1 MAGEQSRKAVYA
13 ESPYPIDPAFL
24 LPVVAAVVDYY
35 HQIVVNTHV
44 RRFHLTYSEYF
55 NTESTRA
62 LADYFFNRIY
72 TLEGKAERDALAVKT
87 YNRFKSMLSEKSRNR
102 IENLLLLNELTDE
115 LDREMAAVL
124 KKERKHIVQHDG
136 IEHIDLKKLPA
147 LYRKANDPE
156 ARIRQL
162 KLVILNLE
170 SFFELSKHPLA
181 GVVMR
186 PVSLAART
194 VGAMKL
200 YRIFEEGYNATKP
213 VSKEVFFEFMQYV
226 RGHETQFL
234 EKAYKRHIHL
244 L

>member
-1 MAGEQSRKAVYA
+1 VLAKRFSACACARSV
-13 ESPYPIDPAFL
+13 DPRFR
-24 LPVVAAVVDYY
+24 LPVLASVVDHY

-44 RRFHLTYSEYF
+44 RRFHITYADYF
-55 NTESTRA
+55 NDKATRR
-62 LADYFFNRIY
+62 LADYFFEKIY
-72 TLEGKAERDALAVKT
+72 TLEGKAERDELAVKT
-87 YNRFKSMLSEKSRNR
+87 YNRFKGMLSEKSRER
-102 IENLLLLNELTDE
+102 IENLLLLNEITDE
-115 LDREMAAVL
+115 LDREMADVI
-124 KKERKHIVQHDG
+124 RKDRKYIVKRDG
-136 IEHIDLKKLPA
+136 IEHIDLKKLPM

-156 ARIRQL
+156 ARIKQL

-194 VGAMKL
+194 VGAIKL

-213 VSKEVFFEFMQYV
+213 VSKEVFFEFTQYV

-244 L
+244 V

>member
-1 MAGEQSRKAVYA
+1 M
-13 ESPYPIDPAFL
+13 
-24 LPVVAAVVDYY
+24 PVVASVVDPY

-44 RRFHLTYSEYF
+44 RRFHTTYAEYF
-55 NTESTRA
+55 ADKSTRA
-62 LADYFFNRIY
+62 LADYFFEKIY
-72 TLEGKAERDALAVKT
+72 TLEGKSERDALAVKT
-87 YNRFKSMLSEKSRNR
+87 YNRFKGMLSEKSRER

-115 LDREMAAVL
+115 LDREMADVIRKD
-124 KKERKHIVQHDG
+124 KKYIVKHNGV
-136 IEHIDLKKLPA
+136 EHIDLKKLPM

-162 KLVILNLE
+162 RLVILNLE

-194 VGAMKL
+194 VGAIKL

-234 EKAYKRHIHL
+234 EKAYRRHVHL

>member
-1 MAGEQSRKAVYA
+1 MLLRKALRW
-13 ESPYPIDPAFL
+13 IDPLFPM
-24 LPVVAAVVDYY
+24 PVLASVVDHY
-35 HQIVVNTHV
+35 HQIIVNTHV
-44 RRFHLTYSEYF
+44 RRFHETYAEYF
-55 NTESTRA
+55 DGKATRA
-62 LADYFFNRIY
+62 LADYFFEKIY
-72 TLEGKAERDALAVKT
+72 TLEGKSERDQLAIKT
-87 YNRFKSMLSEKSRNR
+87 YTRFKGMLSEKSRER
-102 IENLLLLNELTDE
+102 IENLLLLNEITDE
-115 LDREMAAVL
+115 LDGQMAEIIRKD
-124 KKERKHIVQHDG
+124 KKYIVRHNG
-136 IEHIDLKKLPA
+136 VEYVDLKKLPQ

-162 KLVILNLE
+162 KLIILNLE

-213 VSKEVFFEFMQYV
+213 VSKKVFFEFMQYV

-234 EKAYKRHIHL
+234 ETVYKRHVHL